1 MKTLNYVVVLTLL
14 LSFSCNKQNETP
26 LNPIN
31 KTKAKSDFAE
41 SNELFY
47 FDIPTE
53 HQAIP
58 NASISNTEIITEEME
73 LEDGTVLHVTIEHT
87 TSEDGKIISIGVS
100 EEFCALKEM
109 NYISFITDNVDEF
122 NNEIN
127 APERPQRGWLGRFFI
142 GRVVHT
148 PCVLGARNWMND
160 PWWGPPYGGGEEPC

>member
-1 MKTLNYVVVLTLL
+1 MKTLNYIVVFALL

-31 KTKAKSDFAE
+31 KTEAKSDFAE
-41 SNELFY
+41 STGLFY
-47 FDIPTE
+47 FDIPAE
-53 HQAIP
+53 HQASP
-58 NASISNTEIITEEME
+58 NASISNTEIIAEEIE
-73 LEDGTVLHVTIEHT
+73 FEDGTSLNVTIEYV
-87 TSEDGKIISIGVS
+87 TSEDGKIISIGVT
-100 EEFCALKEM
+100 EDFCVLKEI
-109 NYISFITDNVDEF
+109 NYISFITDNIEEF

-160 PWWGPPYGGGEEPC
+160 PWWGPPYGGGEEGC